1 MNKAKQLKCGAVY
14 STAEIREIE
23 HLASTLPDAP
33 RLMEAAGL
41 AAAEVAR
48 DRLLTHGGNKVLV
61 LAGPGNN
68 GGDAF
73 VVARHL
79 AGWRFEVT
87 LVFAGER
94 ENLSADAR
102 QALNAWS
109 VSGGEI
115 LDEVPGE
122 RTWSAVIDGL
132 FGIGLDRREGRELT
146 GKYLALVERVNAM
159 MLPVLALDIPS
170 GLGSDTGTVRGA
182 GIKAGLTVTFIGL
195 KPGLFTH
202 QGPDYCGEIILRDLG
217 LDIPSLKEPVAW
229 RVDQPCVQE
238 LLPPPRP
245 AESHKGM
252 FGSIGIIGGSRG
264 MAGAG
269 LLAGT
274 AALKLGAGR
283 VYLGLLDSHVLEV
296 DPSQP
301 ELMLR
306 PVDELFKLKQLSC
319 LVVGPGLGTEPAAS
333 FWLGCALESDLPLV
347 LDADA
352 LNLAATHPRLA
363 EQIQWRKAS
372 SILTPHPAEAAR
384 LLRTDTAAIQ
394 NDRMTAATELAKRYN
409 CCVVLKGAGSISA
422 TPGGKRYINTSGNPG
437 LSSAGTGDILS
448 GMIGAFIAQG
458 SSAID
463 SLLVAVHLHGAA
475 ADALEKELGGPMG
488 MTASEIPSAARR
500 LLNHWRYGSS
510 T

>member
-1 MNKAKQLKCGAVY
+1 MSKAKQSKCGAIY

-23 HLASTLPDAP
+23 QLAYDLPDAP
-33 RLMEAAGL
+33 PLMEAAGL

-48 DRLLTHGGNKVLV
+48 DRLLTRGGNKVLV

-68 GGDAF
+68 GGDAC

-79 AGWRFEVT
+79 AEWRFEVT
-87 LVFAGER
+87 LVFVGER
-94 ENLSADAR
+94 QNLSTDAR
-102 QALNAWS
+102 LALDAWS
-109 VSGGEI
+109 AAGGEI
-115 LDEVPGE
+115 LGEIPGE
-122 RTWSAVIDGL
+122 RTWTAVIDGL
-132 FGIGLDRREGRELT
+132 FGIGLDHREGRELT
-146 GKYLALVERVNAM
+146 GKYLALVERINGM

-170 GLGSDTGTVRGA
+170 GLGSDTGNVRGGA
-182 GIKAGLTVTFIGL
+182 IKASLTVTFIGL

-202 QGPDYCGEIILRDLG
+202 QGTDYSGEVVLRDLG
-217 LDIPSLKEPVAW
+217 LDVPSLKQPVSW
-229 RVDQPCVQE
+229 LVDQSCVQE

-264 MAGAG
+264 MTGAG
-269 LLAGT
+269 LLAGM
-274 AALKLGAGR
+274 AALKLGTGR
-283 VYLGLLDSHVLEV
+283 VYIGLPGSHVLEV
-296 DPSQP
+296 DTGQP

-319 LVVGPGLGTEPAAS
+319 LVVGPGLGTDAAAS

-352 LNLAATHPRLA
+352 LNLVAAHPRIA
-363 EQIQWRKAS
+363 ERLQRRKAS

-384 LLRTDTAAIQ
+384 LLRVDIAAVQ
-394 NDRMTAATELAKRYN
+394 GDRMAAAAELAKHYN
-409 CCVVLKGAGSISA
+409 CCIVLKGAGSISA
-422 TPGGKRYINTSGNPG
+422 TPSGKRYINTSGNPG

-458 SSAID
+458 SSTID
-463 SLLVAVHLHGAA
+463 SLLVSVYLHGAA
-475 ADALEKELGGPMG
+475 ADALKKELGGPVG
-488 MTASEIPSAARR
+488 MTASELPSAART
-500 LLNHWRYGSS
+500 LLNHWRCTPS